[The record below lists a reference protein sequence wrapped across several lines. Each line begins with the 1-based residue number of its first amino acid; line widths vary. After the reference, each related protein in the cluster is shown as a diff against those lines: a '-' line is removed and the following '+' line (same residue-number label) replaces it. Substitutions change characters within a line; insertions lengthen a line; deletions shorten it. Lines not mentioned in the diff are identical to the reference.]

1 MTEKK
6 NIGKEI
12 LHNSFQSLEIA
23 AVLFIVIG
31 MVIDITNH
39 GNMDFTDYDFTR
51 MALACLLIGPG
62 FGVPSAIYKNDRLP
76 LGIQV
81 FIHMGIGCTVLLLC
95 SYLAGWI
102 PASKGPGP
110 VIAAITAEIAAAFVI
125 WAVFYHTG
133 QKMAAKMNERID
145 EIKNSR

>member
-62 FGVPSAIYKNDRLP
+62 FGVPSAIYKNDRSRSASRSLSIWGSAA
-76 LGIQV
+76 LS
-81 FIHMGIGCTVLLLC
+81 CC
-95 SYLAGWI
+95 SAHTWPAG
-102 PASKGPGP
+102 
-110 VIAAITAEIAAAFVI
+110 
-125 WAVFYHTG
+125 
-133 QKMAAKMNERID
+133 
-145 EIKNSR
+145 SRPRRARGLSSPQSRRKSPQHS